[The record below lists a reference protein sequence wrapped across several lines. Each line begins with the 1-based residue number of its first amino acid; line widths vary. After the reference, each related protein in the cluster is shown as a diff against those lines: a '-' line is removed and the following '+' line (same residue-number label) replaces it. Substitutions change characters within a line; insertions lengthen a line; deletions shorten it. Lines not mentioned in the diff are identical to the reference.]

1 MIDSGKVSVIIPVY
15 NVENYLKDCLD
26 SVVTQTYKNIEIIII
41 DDGSTNKS
49 GEICKKYE
57 AEWGWYG
64 LMTPEGKI
72 LTFPS
77 YSYIKA
83 VGEDLYLCKNNDNS
97 GILLNGKGE
106 KVE

>member
-1 MIDSGKVSVIIPVY
+1 MILHKECRRDDLQDCRVKHSIPNNDDSQSDY
-15 NVENYLKDCLD
+15 
-26 SVVTQTYKNIEIIII
+26 
-41 DDGSTNKS
+41 S
-49 GEICKKYE
+49 GEAYHIPATAKCKKYE

-83 VGEDLYLCKNNDNS
+83 VGEDLYLCK
-97 GILLNGKGE
+97 IMIIA
-106 KVE
+106 VFY

>member
-1 MIDSGKVSVIIPVY
+1 
-15 NVENYLKDCLD
+15 
-26 SVVTQTYKNIEIIII
+26 
-41 DDGSTNKS
+41 
-49 GEICKKYE
+49 
-57 AEWGWYG
+57 
-64 LMTPEGKI
+64 MTPEGKI